1 MQEMRYAYRSCMHE
15 ELLKRDDFLFTT
27 KGLLIMASDNKKKA
41 ASLGGGNVVAQAGIL
56 AAASILSR
64 IIGLL
69 YRAPLTAIIGDEGNG
84 YYGTAI
90 NIYTIV
96 LMVSSFGVPSAIS
109 KQMAQKMAV
118 GDYRNAQKVF
128 HCSMIYA
135 LAVGI
140 AGSLLLYF
148 GAGALVPPNSV
159 PVLQVFAPT
168 VFLFGIL
175 GVLRGYFQA
184 NQSMLQ
190 TSVSQILEQ
199 IANAV
204 VSILAAYLLMQ
215 TVMGQGKTI
224 EAIRGAMGS
233 ALGTGSGVLVALIFM
248 VFVYMRHR
256 GMFMERVN
264 ADAEHEEEPFGP
276 LMKETILVITPFILS
291 SFIMNL
297 TTSLNQTIF
306 IKIMIQYRHWE
317 EALTTTLYGLFSNKA
332 VVITNIPISIA
343 TAVAAAILPNI
354 STSFAQGDLEET
366 RRRSINAIRMT
377 LVIAVPCAVGL
388 LALAKPVTMLLFPQW
403 ETLDTASIL
412 LMELSVTVIF
422 YSVGTIMNA
431 ILQSI
436 GRIHMPLVSAG
447 IALAIQTLVLFALMF
462 LTELGGHSLAICSL
476 LYSALIFAIDSY
488 FICRYLDMKIPFG
501 KVYARPIAAAA
512 VMGIVTRIVYSVI
525 NRFGIAAMDR
535 VYFVNL
541 IATAV
546 SIAVAIIVYFFVLI
560 KTGGLTREDI
570 LQAPKGATIL
580 RVLQKIRWI

>member
-1 MQEMRYAYRSCMHE
+1 MTSE
-15 ELLKRDDFLFTT
+15 
-27 KGLLIMASDNKKKA
+27 KKKNSSA
-41 ASLGGGNVVAQAGIL
+41 GSRTGRASLGGGNVVAQAGIL

-64 IIGLL
+64 VIGLL
-69 YRAPLTAIIGDEGNG
+69 YRSPLTAIIGDEGNG

-109 KQMAQKMAV
+109 NQMAQKMAV

-128 HCSMIYA
+128 HCSMVYA

-148 GAGALVPPNSV
+148 GAGVLVPPNSV

-204 VSILAAYLLMQ
+204 VSIGAAFLLMRSVAGAGA
-215 TVMGQGKTI
+215 TP

-248 VFVYMRHR
+248 TYVYFKHR
-256 GMFMERVN
+256 GMFMERIKG
-264 ADAEHEEEPFGP
+264 DTEHKEAPFGP

-291 SFIMNL
+291 SFILNL
-297 TTSLNQTIF
+297 TTSVNQTIF
-306 IKIMIQYRHWE
+306 MKVMIGRRQWE
-317 EALTTTLYGLFSNKA
+317 EVMTTTLYGLFSNKA

-354 STSFAQGDLEET
+354 STSFARGNIKET
-366 RRRSINAIRMT
+366 RKRSVNAIRMT
-377 LVIAVPCAVGL
+377 LIIAVPCAVGL
-388 LALAKPVTMLLFPQW
+388 MVLAKPVTMLLFPQW
-403 ETLDTASIL
+403 DTLDTASL
-412 LMELSVTVIF
+412 LLAELAVTVIF

-431 ILQSI
+431 VLQSI

-447 IALAIQTLVLFALMF
+447 IALAIQTVVLFVLILATDLCVHALVICSVLYSVLIF
-462 LTELGGHSLAICSL
+462 LIDSRFICKYLRMHLRVFRVYGRPVAAAIVMGAAAKLAYEGIRLGGMMIS
-476 LYSALIFAIDSY
+476 DRTY
-488 FICRYLDMKIPFG
+488 FINLF
-501 KVYARPIAAAA
+501 ATAAA
-512 VMGIVTRIVYSVI
+512 
-525 NRFGIAAMDR
+525 
-535 VYFVNL
+535 
-541 IATAV
+541 
-546 SIAVAIIVYFFVLI
+546 IAVAIPVYFFVLI
-560 KTGGLTREDI
+560 KVGGLKKNDI
-570 LQAPKGATIL
+570 LQAPKGARIL
-580 RVLQKIRWI
+580 GVLQKAGWM

>member
-1 MQEMRYAYRSCMHE
+1 M
-15 ELLKRDDFLFTT
+15 
-27 KGLLIMASDNKKKA
+27 
-41 ASLGGGNVVAQAGIL
+41 AQAGIL

>member
-1 MQEMRYAYRSCMHE
+1 
-15 ELLKRDDFLFTT
+15 
-27 KGLLIMASDNKKKA
+27 MASDNKKKN

-118 GDYRNAQKVF
+118 GDYKNAQKVF

-135 LAVGI
+135 LAVGV
-140 AGSLLLYF
+140 AGSFLLYF

-248 VFVYMRHR
+248 VFVYMKHR
-256 GMFMERVN
+256 GMFMDRVY
-264 ADAEHEEEPFGP
+264 ADGEHEEEPFGP

-354 STSFAQGDLEET
+354 STSFARGDLVET
-366 RRRSINAIRMT
+366 RKRSTNAIRMT

-403 ETLDTASIL
+403 ETLDVAAIL

-447 IALAIQTLVLFALMF
+447 IALVIQTLVLFALMF
-462 LTELGGHSLAICSL
+462 LTDLGGHSLALCSL

-501 KVYARPIAAAA
+501 EVYARPIAAAA
-512 VMGIVTRIVYSVI
+512 VMGIVTRIVYNFI
-525 NRFGIAAMDR
+525 NRFGMAAMDR
-535 VYFVNL
+535 V
-541 IATAV
+541 
-546 SIAVAIIVYFFVLI
+546 
-560 KTGGLTREDI
+560 
-570 LQAPKGATIL
+570 
-580 RVLQKIRWI
+580 

>member
-1 MQEMRYAYRSCMHE
+1 MTSE
-15 ELLKRDDFLFTT
+15 
-27 KGLLIMASDNKKKA
+27 KKKNSSA
-41 ASLGGGNVVAQAGIL
+41 GSRTGRASLGGGNVVAQAGIL

-64 IIGLL
+64 VIGLL
-69 YRAPLTAIIGDEGNG
+69 YRSPLTAIIGDEGNG

-128 HCSMIYA
+128 HCSMVYA

-148 GAGALVPPNSV
+148 GAGVLVPPNSV

-204 VSILAAYLLMQ
+204 VSIGAAFLLMRSVAGAGA
-215 TVMGQGKTI
+215 TP

-248 VFVYMRHR
+248 TYVYFKHR
-256 GMFMERVN
+256 GMFMERIKG
-264 ADAEHEEEPFGP
+264 DTEHKEAPFGP

-291 SFIMNL
+291 SFILNL
-297 TTSLNQTIF
+297 TTSVNQTIF
-306 IKIMIQYRHWE
+306 MKVMIGRRQWE
-317 EALTTTLYGLFSNKA
+317 EVMTTTLYGLFSNKA

-354 STSFAQGDLEET
+354 STSFARGNIKET
-366 RRRSINAIRMT
+366 RKRSVNAIRMT
-377 LVIAVPCAVGL
+377 LIIAVPCAVGL
-388 LALAKPVTMLLFPQW
+388 MVLAKPVTMLLFPQW
-403 ETLDTASIL
+403 DTLDTASL
-412 LMELSVTVIF
+412 LLAELAVTVIF

-431 ILQSI
+431 VLQSI

-447 IALAIQTLVLFALMF
+447 IALAIQTVVLFVLILATDLCVHALVICSVLYSVLIF
-462 LTELGGHSLAICSL
+462 LIDSRFICKYLRMHLRVFRVYGRPVAAAIVMGAAAKLAYEGIRLGGMMIS
-476 LYSALIFAIDSY
+476 DRTY
-488 FICRYLDMKIPFG
+488 FINLF
-501 KVYARPIAAAA
+501 ATAAA
-512 VMGIVTRIVYSVI
+512 
-525 NRFGIAAMDR
+525 
-535 VYFVNL
+535 
-541 IATAV
+541 
-546 SIAVAIIVYFFVLI
+546 IAVAIPVYFFVLI
-560 KTGGLTREDI
+560 KVGGLKKNDI
-570 LQAPKGATIL
+570 LQAPKGARIL
-580 RVLQKIRWI
+580 GVLQKAGWM

>member
-1 MQEMRYAYRSCMHE
+1 MHE
-15 ELLKRDDFLFTT
+15 ELLKRDEFLFTT

>member
-1 MQEMRYAYRSCMHE
+1 
-15 ELLKRDDFLFTT
+15 
-27 KGLLIMASDNKKKA
+27 MASDNKKKT

-118 GDYRNAQKVF
+118 GDYKNAQKVF

-135 LAVGI
+135 LAVGV
-140 AGSLLLYF
+140 AGSFLLYF

-248 VFVYMRHR
+248 VFVYMKHR
-256 GMFMERVN
+256 GMFMDRVY
-264 ADAEHEEEPFGP
+264 ADVEHEEEPFGP
-276 LMKETILVITPFILS
+276 LMKETILVITPFSVS
-291 SFIMNL
+291 SLGRGADYDAVRAFL
-297 TTSLNQTIF
+297 QQGGRDHKYSDLN
-306 IKIMIQYRHWE
+306 RD
-317 EALTTTLYGLFSNKA
+317 GSGR
-332 VVITNIPISIA
+332 
-343 TAVAAAILPNI
+343 
-354 STSFAQGDLEET
+354 GDLAQYLHVLCEG
-366 RRRSINAIRMT
+366 RSR
-377 LVIAVPCAVGL
+377 
-388 LALAKPVTMLLFPQW
+388 
-403 ETLDTASIL
+403 
-412 LMELSVTVIF
+412 
-422 YSVGTIMNA
+422 
-431 ILQSI
+431 
-436 GRIHMPLVSAG
+436 
-447 IALAIQTLVLFALMF
+447 
-462 LTELGGHSLAICSL
+462 
-476 LYSALIFAIDSY
+476 
-488 FICRYLDMKIPFG
+488 
-501 KVYARPIAAAA
+501 
-512 VMGIVTRIVYSVI
+512 
-525 NRFGIAAMDR
+525 
-535 VYFVNL
+535 
-541 IATAV
+541 
-546 SIAVAIIVYFFVLI
+546 
-560 KTGGLTREDI
+560 
-570 LQAPKGATIL
+570 
-580 RVLQKIRWI
+580 

>member
-1 MQEMRYAYRSCMHE
+1 
-15 ELLKRDDFLFTT
+15 
-27 KGLLIMASDNKKKA
+27 MASNNRDQKTGSRSR
-41 ASLGGGNVVAQAGIL
+41 SLGGGNVVAQAGIL

-69 YRAPLTAIIGDEGNG
+69 YRSPLTAIIGDEGNG

-128 HCSMIYA
+128 HCSMVYA

-140 AGSLLLYF
+140 AGSLLLFF
-148 GAGALVPPNSV
+148 GAGVLVPPNSV

-204 VSILAAYLLMQ
+204 VSIGAAFILMRS
-215 TVMGQGKTI
+215 VAGQGATP

-248 VFVYMRHR
+248 TFVYFRHR
-256 GMFMERVN
+256 GMFMARVN
-264 ADAEHEEEPFGP
+264 GDTEHAEEPFGP

-291 SFIMNL
+291 SFILNL
-297 TTSLNQTIF
+297 TTSVNQTIF
-306 IKIMIQYRHWE
+306 MKIMIGIRGWE
-317 EALTTTLYGLFSNKA
+317 EVMTTTLYGLFSNKA

-354 STSFAQGDLEET
+354 STAFAQGNIRET
-366 RRRSINAIRMT
+366 RRRSVNAVRMT
-377 LVIAVPCAVGL
+377 LIIAVPCAVGL
-388 LALAKPVTMLLFPQW
+388 MALAKPVTMLLFPQW
-403 ETLDTASIL
+403 NTLDTASL
-412 LMELSVTVIF
+412 LLAELAVTVVF

-431 ILQSI
+431 VLQSI

-447 IALAIQTLVLFALMF
+447 IALVIQTVVLLVLILFTDLGVHALV
-462 LTELGGHSLAICSL
+462 LCSV
-476 LYSALIFAIDSY
+476 LYSVLIFIIDSRFINKYLKMRLKIYPVYGRPVAAALI
-488 FICRYLDMKIPFG
+488 MG
-501 KVYARPIAAAA
+501 A
-512 VMGIVTRIVYSVI
+512 VTKIVYELLFRAGTMV
-525 NRFGIAAMDR
+525 ADR
-535 VYFVNL
+535 PYFVNL
-541 IATAV
+541 IAAAV
-546 SIAVAIIVYFFVLI
+546 SIAVAVVVYFFVLI
-560 KTGGLTREDI
+560 RIGGLKKNDI
-570 LQAPKGATIL
+570 LQAPKGTRIL
-580 RVLQKIRWI
+580 AILQKIGWM

>member
-1 MQEMRYAYRSCMHE
+1 
-15 ELLKRDDFLFTT
+15 
-27 KGLLIMASDNKKKA
+27 MASEKNRKGPARAGKTAPAGRTAPAGNSA
-41 ASLGGGNVVAQAGIL
+41 ALGGGSNVVAQAGIL

-69 YRAPLTAIIGDEGNG
+69 YRSPLTAIIGDEGNG

-118 GDYRNAQKVF
+118 GDYKNAQKVF
-128 HCSMIYA
+128 HCSMVYA

-204 VSILAAYLLMQ
+204 VSIGAAVLLMR
-215 TVMGQGKTI
+215 TAAGMGATPQ
-224 EAIRGAMGS
+224 AIRGAMGS
-233 ALGTGSGVLVALIFM
+233 ALGTGSGVLVALLFM
-248 VFVYMRHR
+248 VFVYLKHR
-256 GMFMERVN
+256 GFFMKRVR
-264 ADAEHEEEPFGP
+264 ADKAHREEAFGP
-276 LMKETILVITPFILS
+276 LMKETIFVITPFILS
-291 SFIMNL
+291 SFILNL
-297 TTSLNQTIF
+297 TTSVNQTIF
-306 IKIMIQYRHWE
+306 MKIMIGTRHWE
-317 EALTTTLYGLFSNKA
+317 EVMTTTLYGLFSNKA

-354 STSFAQGDLEET
+354 STSFAQGNLKET
-366 RRRSINAIRMT
+366 RKRSVNAIRMT
-377 LVIAVPCAVGL
+377 LIIAVPSAVGL
-388 LALAKPVTMLLFPQW
+388 MVLAKPVTMLLFPQW
-403 ETLDTASIL
+403 ATLDTASIL
-412 LMELSVTVIF
+412 LAELAVTVVF

-431 ILQSI
+431 VLQSI
-436 GRIHMPLVSAG
+436 GRINMPLVSAG
-447 IALAIQTLVLFALMF
+447 IALAIQTVVLFVLIMTTDLGVHALV
-462 LTELGGHSLAICSL
+462 ICSV
-476 LYSALIFAIDSY
+476 LYSVLIFFIDSR
-488 FICRYLDMKIPFG
+488 FICKYLKIRLRVFR
-501 KVYARPIAAAA
+501 VYGRPVIAAAA
-512 VMGIVTRIVYSVI
+512 MGVVTRLVYELVFRI
-525 NRFGIAAMDR
+525 GMMVAERT
-535 VYFVNL
+535 YFMNL
-541 IATAV
+541 IASVV
-546 SIAVAIIVYFFVLI
+546 SIVAAVIVYFFVLI
-560 KTGGLTREDI
+560 RIGGLKKNDI
-570 LQAPKGATIL
+570 LQAPKGTKIL
-580 RVLQKIRWI
+580 GILQRIGWM

>member
-1 MQEMRYAYRSCMHE
+1 
-15 ELLKRDDFLFTT
+15 
-27 KGLLIMASDNKKKA
+27 MASDSKKNKNA
-41 ASLGGGNVVAQAGIL
+41 LGGGNVVAQAGIL

-69 YRAPLTAIIGDEGNG
+69 YRSPLTAIIGDEGNG

-118 GDYRNAQKVF
+118 GDYKNAQKVF

-135 LAVGI
+135 LAVGV

-204 VSILAAYLLMQ
+204 VSIGAAILLMR
-215 TVMGQGKTI
+215 TAAGMGATPQ
-224 EAIRGAMGS
+224 AIRGAMGS
-233 ALGTGSGVLVALIFM
+233 ALGTGSGVLVALLFM
-248 VFVYMRHR
+248 IFVYMRHR
-256 GMFMERVN
+256 GMFMERVH
-264 ADAEHEEEPFGP
+264 ADTAHREEPFGP

-291 SFIMNL
+291 SFILNL
-297 TTSLNQTIF
+297 TTSVNQTIF
-306 IKIMIQYRHWE
+306 MKVMIGVRQWE
-317 EALTTTLYGLFSNKA
+317 EVSTTTLYGLFSNKA

-354 STSFAQGDLEET
+354 STSFARGNLKET
-366 RRRSINAIRMT
+366 RKRSVNAIRMT
-377 LVIAVPCAVGL
+377 LIIAVPCAVGL
-388 LALAKPVTMLLFPQW
+388 MALAKPVTMLLFPQW
-403 ETLDTASIL
+403 DTLDTASL
-412 LMELSVTVIF
+412 LLAELAVTVIF

-431 ILQSI
+431 VLQSI

-447 IALAIQTLVLFALMF
+447 IALAIQTVVLVIMITTTDLGVHALVL
-462 LTELGGHSLAICSL
+462 CSV
-476 LYSALIFAIDSY
+476 LYSVLIFLIDSR
-488 FICRYLDMKIPFG
+488 FISKYLRMHLRIYR
-501 KVYARPIAAAA
+501 VYGRPVIAAA
-512 VMGIVTRIVYSVI
+512 VMGVVTKLVYELIFRAGMMAFEST
-525 NRFGIAAMDR
+525 
-535 VYFVNL
+535 YLVNL
-541 IATAV
+541 IASVIAIAAAV
-546 SIAVAIIVYFFVLI
+546 LVYFFVLI
-560 KTGGLTREDI
+560 RIGGLTREDV
-570 LQAPKGATIL
+570 LQAPKGTKLLRIL
-580 RVLQKIRWI
+580 EKIRWM

>member
-1 MQEMRYAYRSCMHE
+1 
-15 ELLKRDDFLFTT
+15 
-27 KGLLIMASDNKKKA
+27 MASDNKKKT
-41 ASLGGGNVVAQAGIL
+41 ASLSGGNVVAQAGIL

-118 GDYRNAQKVF
+118 GDYKNAQKVF

-135 LAVGI
+135 LAVGV
-140 AGSLLLYF
+140 AGSFLLYF

-215 TVMGQGKTI
+215 TVMGQGQTI

-248 VFVYMRHR
+248 VFVYMKHR
-256 GMFMERVN
+256 GMFMDRVY
-264 ADAEHEEEPFGP
+264 ADVEHEEEPFGP

-354 STSFAQGDLEET
+354 STSFARGDFVET
-366 RRRSINAIRMT
+366 RKRSTNAIRMT

-403 ETLDTASIL
+403 ETLDVAAIL

-447 IALAIQTLVLFALMF
+447 IALVIQTLVLFALMF
-462 LTELGGHSLAICSL
+462 LTDLGGHSLALCSL

-501 KVYARPIAAAA
+501 EVYARPIAAAA
-512 VMGIVTRIVYSVI
+512 VMGIVTRIVHNFI
-525 NRFGIAAMDR
+525 NRFGMAAMDR

-546 SIAVAIIVYFFVLI
+546 SIAVAVIVYFFVLI
-560 KTGGLTREDI
+560 KIGGLTKEDI
-570 LQAPKGATIL
+570 LQAPKGTAIL

>member
-1 MQEMRYAYRSCMHE
+1 MIDMTSE
-15 ELLKRDDFLFTT
+15 
-27 KGLLIMASDNKKKA
+27 KKKNSSA
-41 ASLGGGNVVAQAGIL
+41 GSRTGRASLGGGNVVAQAGIL

-64 IIGLL
+64 VIGLL
-69 YRAPLTAIIGDEGNG
+69 YRSPLTAIIGDEGNG

-128 HCSMIYA
+128 HCSMVYA

-148 GAGALVPPNSV
+148 GAGVLVPPNSV

-204 VSILAAYLLMQ
+204 VSIGAAFLLMRSVAGAGA
-215 TVMGQGKTI
+215 TP

-248 VFVYMRHR
+248 TYVYFKHR
-256 GMFMERVN
+256 GMFM
-264 ADAEHEEEPFGP
+264 
-276 LMKETILVITPFILS
+276 
-291 SFIMNL
+291 
-297 TTSLNQTIF
+297 QTIF
-306 IKIMIQYRHWE
+306 MKVMIGRRQWE
-317 EALTTTLYGLFSNKA
+317 EVMTTTLYGLFSNKA

-354 STSFAQGDLEET
+354 STSFARGNIKET
-366 RRRSINAIRMT
+366 RKRSVNAIRMT
-377 LVIAVPCAVGL
+377 LIIAVPCAVGL
-388 LALAKPVTMLLFPQW
+388 MVLAKPVTMLLFPQW
-403 ETLDTASIL
+403 DTLDTASL
-412 LMELSVTVIF
+412 LLAELAVTVIF

-431 ILQSI
+431 VLQSI

-447 IALAIQTLVLFALMF
+447 IALAIQTVVLFVLILATDLGVHALVICSVLYSVLIF
-462 LTELGGHSLAICSL
+462 LIDSRFICQYLRMHLRVFRVYGRPVAAAIVMGAAAKLAYEGIRLGGMMIS
-476 LYSALIFAIDSY
+476 DRTY
-488 FICRYLDMKIPFG
+488 FINLF
-501 KVYARPIAAAA
+501 ATAAA
-512 VMGIVTRIVYSVI
+512 
-525 NRFGIAAMDR
+525 
-535 VYFVNL
+535 
-541 IATAV
+541 
-546 SIAVAIIVYFFVLI
+546 IAVAIPVYFFVLI
-560 KTGGLTREDI
+560 KVGGLKKNDI
-570 LQAPKGATIL
+570 LQAPKGARIL
-580 RVLQKIRWI
+580 GVLQKAGWM

>member
-1 MQEMRYAYRSCMHE
+1 
-15 ELLKRDDFLFTT
+15 
-27 KGLLIMASDNKKKA
+27 MASEKKNQNG
-41 ASLGGGNVVAQAGIL
+41 SLGGGNVVAQAGIL

-69 YRAPLTAIIGDEGNG
+69 YRSPLTAIIGDEGNG

-128 HCSMIYA
+128 HCSMVYA
-135 LAVGI
+135 LAVGV
-140 AGSLLLYF
+140 AGSLLLFF

-204 VSILAAYLLMQ
+204 VSIGAAFLLMRS
-215 TVMGQGKTI
+215 VAGQGATP

-248 VFVYMRHR
+248 TYVYFRHR
-256 GMFMERVN
+256 SMFLARVN
-264 ADAEHEEEPFGP
+264 GDTEHEEEAFGP

-291 SFIMNL
+291 SFILNL
-297 TTSLNQTIF
+297 TTSVNQTIF
-306 IKIMIQYRHWE
+306 MKVMIGMRGWE
-317 EALTTTLYGLFSNKA
+317 EVMTTTLYGLFSNKA
-332 VVITNIPISIA
+332 VVISNIPISIA

-354 STSFAQGDLEET
+354 STAFARGDLKET
-366 RRRSINAIRMT
+366 RKRSVNAIRMT
-377 LVIAVPCAVGL
+377 LIIAVPCAVGL
-388 LALAKPVTMLLFPQW
+388 MALAKPVTMLLFPQW
-403 ETLDTASIL
+403 DTLDTASL
-412 LMELSVTVIF
+412 LLAELAVTVIF

-431 ILQSI
+431 VLQSI

-447 IALAIQTLVLFALMF
+447 IALGIQTAVLVVLILFTDLGVHALVL
-462 LTELGGHSLAICSL
+462 CSV
-476 LYSALIFAIDSY
+476 LYSVLIFLIDSR
-488 FICRYLDMKIPFG
+488 FIGRYLKMHV
-501 KVYARPIAAAA
+501 KVWPVYGRPVVAAV
-512 VMGIVTRIVYSVI
+512 VMGIVTKIVYELICRGGLLLVERPYLI
-525 NRFGIAAMDR
+525 
-535 VYFVNL
+535 NL
-541 IATAV
+541 IATMV
-546 SIAVAIIVYFFVLI
+546 SIACAVVVYFYVLI
-560 KTGGLTREDI
+560 KIGGLKKNDI
-570 LQAPKGATIL
+570 LQAPKGAKIL
-580 RVLQKIRWI
+580 GALQRIGWIR

>member
-1 MQEMRYAYRSCMHE
+1 MIDMTSE
-15 ELLKRDDFLFTT
+15 
-27 KGLLIMASDNKKKA
+27 KKKNSSA
-41 ASLGGGNVVAQAGIL
+41 GSRTGRASLGGGNVVAQAGIL

-64 IIGLL
+64 VIGLL
-69 YRAPLTAIIGDEGNG
+69 YRSPLTAIIGDEGNG

-128 HCSMIYA
+128 HCSMVYA

-148 GAGALVPPNSV
+148 GAGVLVPPNSV

-204 VSILAAYLLMQ
+204 VSIGAAFLLMRSVAGAGA
-215 TVMGQGKTI
+215 TP

-248 VFVYMRHR
+248 TYVYFKHR
-256 GMFMERVN
+256 GMFMERVKG
-264 ADAEHEEEPFGP
+264 DTEHKEAPFGP

-291 SFIMNL
+291 SFILNL
-297 TTSLNQTIF
+297 TTSVNQTIF
-306 IKIMIQYRHWE
+306 MKVMIGRRQWE
-317 EALTTTLYGLFSNKA
+317 EVMTTTLYGLFSNKA

-354 STSFAQGDLEET
+354 STSFARGNIKET
-366 RRRSINAIRMT
+366 RKRSVNAIRMT
-377 LVIAVPCAVGL
+377 LIIAVPCAVGL
-388 LALAKPVTMLLFPQW
+388 MVLAKPVTMLLFPQW
-403 ETLDTASIL
+403 DTLDTASL
-412 LMELSVTVIF
+412 LLAELAVTVIF

-431 ILQSI
+431 VLQSI

-447 IALAIQTLVLFALMF
+447 IALAIQTVVLFVLILATDLCVHALVICSVLYSVLIF
-462 LTELGGHSLAICSL
+462 LIDSRFICQYLRMHLRVFRVYGRPVAAAIVMGAAAKLAYEGIRLGGMMIS
-476 LYSALIFAIDSY
+476 DRTY
-488 FICRYLDMKIPFG
+488 FINLF
-501 KVYARPIAAAA
+501 ATAAA
-512 VMGIVTRIVYSVI
+512 
-525 NRFGIAAMDR
+525 
-535 VYFVNL
+535 
-541 IATAV
+541 
-546 SIAVAIIVYFFVLI
+546 IAVAIPVYFFVLI
-560 KTGGLTREDI
+560 KVGGLKKNDI
-570 LQAPKGATIL
+570 LQAPKGARIL
-580 RVLQKIRWI
+580 GVLQKAGWM

>member
-1 MQEMRYAYRSCMHE
+1 MIDMTSE
-15 ELLKRDDFLFTT
+15 
-27 KGLLIMASDNKKKA
+27 KKKNSSA
-41 ASLGGGNVVAQAGIL
+41 GSRTGRASLGGGNVVAQAGIL

-64 IIGLL
+64 VIGLL
-69 YRAPLTAIIGDEGNG
+69 YRSPLTAIIGDEGNG

-128 HCSMIYA
+128 HCSMVYA

-148 GAGALVPPNSV
+148 GAGVLVPPNSV

-204 VSILAAYLLMQ
+204 VSIGAAFLLMRSVAGAGA
-215 TVMGQGKTI
+215 TP

-248 VFVYMRHR
+248 TYVYFKHR
-256 GMFMERVN
+256 GMFMERIKG
-264 ADAEHEEEPFGP
+264 DTEHKEAPFGP

-291 SFIMNL
+291 SFILNL
-297 TTSLNQTIF
+297 TTSVNQTIF
-306 IKIMIQYRHWE
+306 MKVMIGRRQWE
-317 EALTTTLYGLFSNKA
+317 EVMTTTLYGLFSNKA

-354 STSFAQGDLEET
+354 STSFARGNIKET
-366 RRRSINAIRMT
+366 RKRSVNAIRMT
-377 LVIAVPCAVGL
+377 LIIAVPCAVGL
-388 LALAKPVTMLLFPQW
+388 MVLAKPVTMLLFPQW
-403 ETLDTASIL
+403 DTLDTASL
-412 LMELSVTVIF
+412 LLAELAVTVIF

-431 ILQSI
+431 VLQSI

-447 IALAIQTLVLFALMF
+447 IALAIQTVVLFVLILATDLCVHALVICSVLYSVLIF
-462 LTELGGHSLAICSL
+462 LIDSRFICKYLRMHLRVFRVYGRPVAAAIVMGAAAKLAYEGIRLGGMMIS
-476 LYSALIFAIDSY
+476 DMTY
-488 FICRYLDMKIPFG
+488 FINLF
-501 KVYARPIAAAA
+501 ATAAA
-512 VMGIVTRIVYSVI
+512 
-525 NRFGIAAMDR
+525 
-535 VYFVNL
+535 
-541 IATAV
+541 
-546 SIAVAIIVYFFVLI
+546 IAVAIPVYFFVLI
-560 KTGGLTREDI
+560 KVGGLKKNDI
-570 LQAPKGATIL
+570 LQAPKGARIL
-580 RVLQKIRWI
+580 GVLQKAGWM

>member
-1 MQEMRYAYRSCMHE
+1 
-15 ELLKRDDFLFTT
+15 
-27 KGLLIMASDNKKKA
+27 MASDNKKKT
-41 ASLGGGNVVAQAGIL
+41 ASLGGGHVVAQAGIL

-118 GDYRNAQKVF
+118 GDYKNAQKVF

-135 LAVGI
+135 LAVGV
-140 AGSLLLYF
+140 AGSFLLYF

-248 VFVYMRHR
+248 VFVYMKHR
-256 GMFMERVN
+256 GMFMDRVY
-264 ADAEHEEEPFGP
+264 ADVEHEEEPFGP

>member
-1 MQEMRYAYRSCMHE
+1 
-15 ELLKRDDFLFTT
+15 
-27 KGLLIMASDNKKKA
+27 MASDHKKKSP
-41 ASLGGGNVVAQAGIL
+41 SLGGGNVAAQAGIL

-69 YRAPLTAIIGDEGNG
+69 YRSPLTAIIGDEGNG

-96 LMVSSFGVPSAIS
+96 LMVSSFGVPAAIS

-118 GDYRNAQKVF
+118 GDYKNAQRVF
-128 HCSMIYA
+128 HCSMVYA
-135 LAVGI
+135 LAVGV
-140 AGSLLLYF
+140 AGSMLLYF
-148 GAGALVPPNSV
+148 GAGVLVPPNSV

-184 NQSMLQ
+184 NQSMVQ

-204 VSILAAYLLMQ
+204 VSILAAYLLMR
-215 TVMGQGKTI
+215 TVMNADPTHK
-224 EAIRGAMGS
+224 AIRGAMGS

-248 VFVYMRHR
+248 TLVYFRYR
-256 GMFMERVN
+256 GMFMERVRG
-264 ADAEHEEEPFGP
+264 DREHEEEPFGP
-276 LMKETILVITPFILS
+276 LMMETILVITPFILS

-354 STSFAQGDLEET
+354 STSFARGDLEET
-366 RRRSINAIRMT
+366 KKRSINAIRMT
-377 LVIAVPCAVGL
+377 LVIAVPCAIGL
-388 LALAKPVTMLLFPQW
+388 LTLQW
-403 ETLDTASIL
+403 DTLDVAAIL
-412 LMELSVTVIF
+412 LAELSITVIF

-447 IALAIQTLVLFALMF
+447 IALLVQTLLLFVLMLYTDMA
-462 LTELGGHSLAICSL
+462 GHALAICSL
-476 LYSALIFAIDSY
+476 LYSFMIFMIDSH
-488 FICRYLDMKIPFG
+488 FICKYLDMKIPFG
-501 KVYARPIAAAA
+501 KVYGRPIAAAV
-512 VMGIVTRIVYSVI
+512 VMGIATAHVYSLV
-525 NRFGIAAMDR
+525 NRLLMAAADR
-535 VYFVNL
+535 VYFNNL
-541 IATAV
+541 IAAALA
-546 SIAVAIIVYFFVLI
+546 IAVAIVVYFAVLI
-560 KTGGLTREDI
+560 KIGGLTREDL
-570 LQAPKGATIL
+570 LQVPKGAKVVGI
-580 RVLQKIRWI
+580 LQKARLM

>member
-1 MQEMRYAYRSCMHE
+1 
-15 ELLKRDDFLFTT
+15 
-27 KGLLIMASDNKKKA
+27 MASEHKKKTV
-41 ASLGGGNVVAQAGIL
+41 SLGGGNVAAQAGIL

-69 YRAPLTAIIGDEGNG
+69 YRSPLTAIIGDEGNG

-96 LMVSSFGVPSAIS
+96 LMVSSFGVPAAIS

-118 GDYRNAQKVF
+118 GDYKNAQRVF
-128 HCSMIYA
+128 HCSMVYA
-135 LAVGI
+135 LAVGA
-140 AGSLLLYF
+140 AGSMLLYF
-148 GAGALVPPNSV
+148 GAGVLVPPNSV

-184 NQSMLQ
+184 NQSMVQ

-204 VSILAAYLLMQ
+204 VSILAAYLLMR
-215 TVMGQGKTI
+215 TVMNADPTHK
-224 EAIRGAMGS
+224 AIRGAMGS

-248 VFVYMRHR
+248 TLVYFRYR
-256 GMFMERVN
+256 GMFMERVRG
-264 ADAEHEEEPFGP
+264 DREHEEEPFGP
-276 LMKETILVITPFILS
+276 LMMETILVITPFILS

-354 STSFAQGDLEET
+354 STSFARGDLEET
-366 RRRSINAIRMT
+366 KKRSINAIRMT
-377 LVIAVPCAVGL
+377 LVIAVPCAIGL
-388 LALAKPVTMLLFPQW
+388 LTLARP
-403 ETLDTASIL
+403 
-412 LMELSVTVIF
+412 
-422 YSVGTIMNA
+422 VGTIMNA

-447 IALAIQTLVLFALMF
+447 IALLVQTLLLFVLMLYTDM
-462 LTELGGHSLAICSL
+462 GGHALAICSL
-476 LYSALIFAIDSY
+476 LYSFMIFMIDSH
-488 FICRYLDMKIPFG
+488 FICKYLDMKIPFG
-501 KVYARPIAAAA
+501 KVYGRPIAAAV
-512 VMGIVTRIVYSVI
+512 VMGIATAHVYSLV
-525 NRFGIAAMDR
+525 NRLLMAAADR
-535 VYFVNL
+535 VYFNNL
-541 IATAV
+541 IAAALA
-546 SIAVAIIVYFFVLI
+546 IAVAIVVYFAVLI
-560 KTGGLTREDI
+560 KIGGLTREDL
-570 LQAPKGATIL
+570 LQVPKGAKVVGI
-580 RVLQKIRWI
+580 LQKARLM

>member
-1 MQEMRYAYRSCMHE
+1 MIDMTSE
-15 ELLKRDDFLFTT
+15 
-27 KGLLIMASDNKKKA
+27 KKKNSSA
-41 ASLGGGNVVAQAGIL
+41 GSRTGRASLGGGNVVAQAGIL

-64 IIGLL
+64 VIGLL
-69 YRAPLTAIIGDEGNG
+69 YRSPLTAIIGDEGNG

-128 HCSMIYA
+128 HCSMVYA

-148 GAGALVPPNSV
+148 GAGVLVPPNSV

-204 VSILAAYLLMQ
+204 VSIGAAFLLMRSVAGAGA
-215 TVMGQGKTI
+215 TP

-248 VFVYMRHR
+248 TYVYFKHR
-256 GMFMERVN
+256 GMFMERIKG
-264 ADAEHEEEPFGP
+264 DTEHKEAPFGP

-291 SFIMNL
+291 SFILNL
-297 TTSLNQTIF
+297 TTSVNQTIF
-306 IKIMIQYRHWE
+306 MKVMIGRRQWE
-317 EALTTTLYGLFSNKA
+317 EVMTTTLYGLFSNKA

-354 STSFAQGDLEET
+354 STSFARGNIKET
-366 RRRSINAIRMT
+366 RKRSVNAIRMT
-377 LVIAVPCAVGL
+377 LIIAVPCAVGL
-388 LALAKPVTMLLFPQW
+388 MVLAKPVTMLLFPQW
-403 ETLDTASIL
+403 DTLDTASL
-412 LMELSVTVIF
+412 LLAELAVTVIF

-431 ILQSI
+431 VLQSI

-447 IALAIQTLVLFALMF
+447 IALAIQTVVLFVLILATDLCVHALVICSVLYSVLIF
-462 LTELGGHSLAICSL
+462 LIDSRFICQYLRMHLRVFRVYGRPVAAAIVMGAAAKLAYEGIRLGGMMIS
-476 LYSALIFAIDSY
+476 DRTY
-488 FICRYLDMKIPFG
+488 FINLF
-501 KVYARPIAAAA
+501 ATAAA
-512 VMGIVTRIVYSVI
+512 
-525 NRFGIAAMDR
+525 
-535 VYFVNL
+535 
-541 IATAV
+541 
-546 SIAVAIIVYFFVLI
+546 IAVAIPVYFFVLI
-560 KTGGLTREDI
+560 KVGGLKKNDI
-570 LQAPKGATIL
+570 LQAPKGARIL
-580 RVLQKIRWI
+580 GVLQKAGWM

>member
-1 MQEMRYAYRSCMHE
+1 
-15 ELLKRDDFLFTT
+15 
-27 KGLLIMASDNKKKA
+27 MASDNKKKT

-118 GDYRNAQKVF
+118 GDYKNAQKVF

-135 LAVGI
+135 LFVGI
-140 AGSLLLYF
+140 VGSMLLYF

-215 TVMGQGKTI
+215 TVMGQGKTV
-224 EAIRGAMGS
+224 EAIHGAMGS

-248 VFVYMRHR
+248 VIVYMRHR

-264 ADAEHEEEPFGP
+264 GDVEHKEEPFGP

-354 STSFAQGDLEET
+354 STSFAQGDNKKKKK
-366 RRRSINAIRMT
+366 RSINAIRMT

-388 LALAKPVTMLLFPQW
+388 LVLAKPVTMLLFPQW
-403 ETLDTASIL
+403 ETLDMASIL
-412 LMELSVTVIF
+412 LMELSITVVF

-447 IALAIQTLVLFALMF
+447 IALVIQTLLLFVLMF
-462 LTELGGHSLAICSL
+462 TTNLGGHSLAICSL
-476 LYSALIFAIDSY
+476 LYSFLIFMIDSH
-488 FICRYLDMKIPFG
+488 FICKYLDMKIPFG
-501 KVYARPIAAAA
+501 TVYAKPIIAAA
-512 VMGIVTRIVYSVI
+512 VMGVATRLVYGIVGQLLFKIADRLYFNNLVSSV
-525 NRFGIAAMDR
+525 
-535 VYFVNL
+535 
-541 IATAV
+541 V
-546 SIAVAIIVYFFVLI
+546 SIAVAVVVYFFVLI
-560 KTGGLTREDI
+560 KTGGLTKEDI
-570 LQAPKGATIL
+570 VQAPKGTTVL
-580 RVLQKIRWI
+580 RMLQKIHWM

>member
-1 MQEMRYAYRSCMHE
+1 
-15 ELLKRDDFLFTT
+15 
-27 KGLLIMASDNKKKA
+27 MASDANVTSENMASENMSSENTTSDKKKKT

-56 AAASILSR
+56 AVASILSR

-69 YRAPLTAIIGDEGNG
+69 YRSPLTAIIGDEGNG

-118 GDYRNAQKVF
+118 GDYKNAQKVF

-135 LAVGI
+135 LVVGI

-204 VSILAAYLLMQ
+204 VSILAAYLLMR
-215 TVMGQGKTI
+215 TVVGQGQTA

-233 ALGTGSGVLVALIFM
+233 ALGTGSGVLVALLFM
-248 VFVYMRHR
+248 IAVYMRHR
-256 GMFMERVN
+256 GMFMARVR
-264 ADAEHEEEPFGP
+264 ADSEHEEEPFGP

-291 SFIMNL
+291 SFILNL
-297 TTSLNQTIF
+297 TTSVNQTIF
-306 IKIMIQYRHWE
+306 MKIMIGVRGWE
-317 EALTTTLYGLFSNKA
+317 EVMTTTLYGLFSNKA

-354 STSFAQGDLEET
+354 STSFAQGNIKET
-366 RRRSINAIRMT
+366 RKRSVNAIRMT

-388 LALAKPVTMLLFPQW
+388 IALAKPVTMLLFPQW
-403 ETLDTASIL
+403 DTLDTASL
-412 LMELSVTVIF
+412 LLAELAVTVIF

-431 ILQSI
+431 VLQSI

-447 IALAIQTLVLFALMF
+447 IALAIQTVVLCVLILFTDLGIHSLVL
-462 LTELGGHSLAICSL
+462 CSV
-476 LYSALIFAIDSY
+476 LYSVLIFLIDSR
-488 FICRYLDMKIPFG
+488 FICKYLKMRLRVY
-501 KVYARPIAAAA
+501 KVYGPPVIAAV
-512 VMGIVTRIVYSVI
+512 VMGVVTKIVYELIFRGGMIVLE
-525 NRFGIAAMDR
+525 RT
-535 VYFVNL
+535 YFVNL
-541 IATAV
+541 IATVV
-546 SIAVAIIVYFFVLI
+546 SIVAAVVVYFFVLI
-560 KTGGLTREDI
+560 RMGGLKRQDI
-570 LQAPKGATIL
+570 VQVPKGTAIL
-580 RVLQKIRWI
+580 RLLERIHWM

>member
-1 MQEMRYAYRSCMHE
+1 
-15 ELLKRDDFLFTT
+15 
-27 KGLLIMASDNKKKA
+27 MASEHKKKSP
-41 ASLGGGNVVAQAGIL
+41 SLGGGNVAAQAGIL

-69 YRAPLTAIIGDEGNG
+69 YRSPLTAIIGDEGNG

-96 LMVSSFGVPSAIS
+96 LMVSSFGVPAAIS

-118 GDYRNAQKVF
+118 GDYKNAQRVF
-128 HCSMIYA
+128 HCSMVYA
-135 LAVGI
+135 LAVGV
-140 AGSLLLYF
+140 AGSMLLYF
-148 GAGALVPPNSV
+148 GAGVLVPPNSV

-184 NQSMLQ
+184 NQSMVQ

-204 VSILAAYLLMQ
+204 VSILAAYLLMR
-215 TVMGQGKTI
+215 TVMNADPTHR
-224 EAIRGAMGS
+224 AIRGAMGS

-248 VFVYMRHR
+248 TLVYFRYR
-256 GMFMERVN
+256 GMFMERVHG
-264 ADAEHEEEPFGP
+264 DTEHAEEPFGP
-276 LMKETILVITPFILS
+276 LMIETILVITPFILS

-306 IKIMIQYRHWE
+306 IKIMIQYKHWE

-366 RRRSINAIRMT
+366 KKRSINAIRMT

-388 LALAKPVTMLLFPQW
+388 LALARPVTMLLFPQW
-403 ETLDTASIL
+403 DTLDIASIL
-412 LMELSVTVIF
+412 LAELSITVIF

-447 IALAIQTLVLFALMF
+447 IALLVQTLLLFALM
-462 LTELGGHSLAICSL
+462 LYTDMGGHALAICSL
-476 LYSALIFAIDSY
+476 LYSFLIFMVDSH
-488 FICRYLDMKIPFG
+488 FICKYLDIHG
-501 KVYARPIAAAA
+501 DRNGACVY
-512 VMGIVTRIVYSVI
+512 YC
-525 NRFGIAAMDR
+525 
-535 VYFVNL
+535 
-541 IATAV
+541 
-546 SIAVAIIVYFFVLI
+546 
-560 KTGGLTREDI
+560 
-570 LQAPKGATIL
+570 
-580 RVLQKIRWI
+580 

>member
-1 MQEMRYAYRSCMHE
+1 
-15 ELLKRDDFLFTT
+15 
-27 KGLLIMASDNKKKA
+27 MASDNKKKT

-118 GDYRNAQKVF
+118 GDYKNAQKVF

-135 LAVGI
+135 LFVGI
-140 AGSLLLYF
+140 VGSMLLYF

-215 TVMGQGKTI
+215 TVMGQGKTV

-248 VFVYMRHR
+248 VIVYMRHR
-256 GMFMERVN
+256 GMFMERVK
-264 ADAEHEEEPFGP
+264 DDVEHKEEPFGP

-306 IKIMIQYRHWE
+306 IKVMIGYRHWE

-354 STSFAQGDLEET
+354 STSFAQGNMKET
-366 RRRSINAIRMT
+366 RKRSVNAIRMT
-377 LVIAVPCAVGL
+377 LIIAVPCAVGL
-388 LALAKPVTMLLFPQW
+388 MVLAKPVTMLLFPQW
-403 ETLDTASIL
+403 DTLDTASL
-412 LMELSVTVIF
+412 LLAELAVTVIF

-436 GRIHMPLVSAG
+436 GRINMPLVSAG
-447 IALAIQTLVLFALMF
+447 IALVIQTALLFVLMFFTDMAEHSLVL
-462 LTELGGHSLAICSL
+462 CSV
-476 LYSALIFAIDSY
+476 LYSVLIFLIDNY
-488 FICRYLDMKIPFG
+488 FICRYLKMRIRIG
-501 KVYARPIAAAA
+501 SVYGRPVLAAA
-512 VMGIVTRIVYSVI
+512 VMGVVTRVVYELV
-525 NRFGIAAMDR
+525 NRLGLAVVDST
-535 VYFVNL
+535 YFVNL
-541 IATAV
+541 IAAAV
-546 SIAVAIIVYFFVLI
+546 SIFVAVIVYFFVLI
-560 KTGGLTREDI
+560 RIGGLKEKDI
-570 LQAPKGATIL
+570 LQAPKGATLL
-580 RVLQKIRWI
+580 RVLKKIKWM

>member
-1 MQEMRYAYRSCMHE
+1 MTSE
-15 ELLKRDDFLFTT
+15 
-27 KGLLIMASDNKKKA
+27 KKKNSSA
-41 ASLGGGNVVAQAGIL
+41 GSRTGRASLGGGNVVAQAGIL

-64 IIGLL
+64 VIGLL
-69 YRAPLTAIIGDEGNG
+69 YRSPLTAIIGDEGNG

-128 HCSMIYA
+128 HCSMVYA

-148 GAGALVPPNSV
+148 GAGVLVPPNSV

-204 VSILAAYLLMQ
+204 VSIGAAFLLMRSVAGAGA
-215 TVMGQGKTI
+215 TP

-248 VFVYMRHR
+248 TYVYFKHR
-256 GMFMERVN
+256 GMFMERIKG
-264 ADAEHEEEPFGP
+264 DTEHKEAPFGP

-291 SFIMNL
+291 SFILNL
-297 TTSLNQTIF
+297 TTSVNQTIF
-306 IKIMIQYRHWE
+306 MKVMIGRRQWE
-317 EALTTTLYGLFSNKA
+317 EVMTTTLYGLFSNKA

-354 STSFAQGDLEET
+354 STSFA
-366 RRRSINAIRMT
+366 IRMT
-377 LVIAVPCAVGL
+377 LIIAVPCAVGL
-388 LALAKPVTMLLFPQW
+388 MVLAKPVTMLLFPQW
-403 ETLDTASIL
+403 DTLDTASL
-412 LMELSVTVIF
+412 LLAELAVTVIF

-431 ILQSI
+431 VLQSI

-447 IALAIQTLVLFALMF
+447 IALAIQTVVLFVLILATDLCVHALVICSVLYSVLIF
-462 LTELGGHSLAICSL
+462 LIDSRFICKYLRMHLRVFRVYGRPVAAAIVMGAAAKLAYEGIRLGGMMIS
-476 LYSALIFAIDSY
+476 DMTY
-488 FICRYLDMKIPFG
+488 FINLF
-501 KVYARPIAAAA
+501 ATAAA
-512 VMGIVTRIVYSVI
+512 
-525 NRFGIAAMDR
+525 
-535 VYFVNL
+535 
-541 IATAV
+541 
-546 SIAVAIIVYFFVLI
+546 IAVAIPVYFFVLI
-560 KTGGLTREDI
+560 KVGGLKKNDI
-570 LQAPKGATIL
+570 LQAPKGARIL
-580 RVLQKIRWI
+580 GVLQKAGWM

>member
-1 MQEMRYAYRSCMHE
+1 
-15 ELLKRDDFLFTT
+15 
-27 KGLLIMASDNKKKA
+27 MASEHKKKKPA
-41 ASLGGGNVVAQAGIL
+41 LGGGNVAAQAGIL

-69 YRAPLTAIIGDEGNG
+69 YRSPLTAIIGDEGNG

-96 LMVSSFGVPSAIS
+96 LMVSSFGVPAAIS

-118 GDYRNAQKVF
+118 GDYKNAQKVF
-128 HCSMIYA
+128 HCSMVYA
-135 LAVGI
+135 LAVGV
-140 AGSLLLYF
+140 AGSMLL
-148 GAGALVPPNSV
+148 
-159 PVLQVFAPT
+159 APT

-204 VSILAAYLLMQ
+204 VSILAAYLLMR
-215 TVMGQGKTI
+215 TVMNADPTHK
-224 EAIRGAMGS
+224 AIRGAMGS

-248 VFVYMRHR
+248 TLVYFRYR
-256 GMFMERVN
+256 GMFMERVHG
-264 ADAEHEEEPFGP
+264 DTEHEEEPFGP
-276 LMKETILVITPFILS
+276 LMVETILVITPFILS

-306 IKIMIQYRHWE
+306 IKIMIQYKHWE

-366 RRRSINAIRMT
+366 KKRSINAIRMT

-388 LALAKPVTMLLFPQW
+388 LALARPVTMLLFPQW
-403 ETLDTASIL
+403 DTLDVAAIL
-412 LMELSVTVIF
+412 LAELSITVIF

-447 IALAIQTLVLFALMF
+447 IALLVQTLLLFALM
-462 LTELGGHSLAICSL
+462 LYTDMGGHALAICSL
-476 LYSALIFAIDSY
+476 LYSFMIFMIDSH
-488 FICRYLDMKIPFG
+488 FICKYLDMKIPFG
-501 KVYARPIAAAA
+501 KVYAKPIAAAV
-512 VMGIVTRIVYSVI
+512 VMGIATALVYSLV
-525 NRFGIAAMDR
+525 NRLLMAAADR
-535 VYFVNL
+535 VYFNNL
-541 IATAV
+541 IASVAA
-546 SIAVAIIVYFFVLI
+546 IAVAIIVYFAVLI
-560 KTGGLTREDI
+560 KIGGLTREDL
-570 LQAPKGATIL
+570 LQVPKGTKVVS
-580 RVLQKIRWI
+580 VLQKVKLM

>member
-1 MQEMRYAYRSCMHE
+1 
-15 ELLKRDDFLFTT
+15 
-27 KGLLIMASDNKKKA
+27 MA
-41 ASLGGGNVVAQAGIL
+41 AQAGIL

-69 YRAPLTAIIGDEGNG
+69 YRSPLTAIIGDEGNG

-96 LMVSSFGVPSAIS
+96 LMVSSFGVPAAIS

-118 GDYRNAQKVF
+118 GDYKNAQKVF
-128 HCSMIYA
+128 HCSMVYA
-135 LAVGI
+135 LAVGV
-140 AGSLLLYF
+140 AGSMLLYF
-148 GAGALVPPNSV
+148 GAGVLVPPNSV

-184 NQSMLQ
+184 NQSMVQ

-199 IANAV
+199 IA
-204 VSILAAYLLMQ
+204 YLLMR
-215 TVMGQGKTI
+215 TVMNADPTHK
-224 EAIRGAMGS
+224 AIRGAMGS

-248 VFVYMRHR
+248 TLVYFRYR
-256 GMFMERVN
+256 GMFMERVHG
-264 ADAEHEEEPFGP
+264 DTEHEEEPFGP
-276 LMKETILVITPFILS
+276 LMVETILVITPFILS

-306 IKIMIQYRHWE
+306 IKIMIQYKHWE
-317 EALTTTLYGLFSNKA
+317 EAVTTTLYGLFSNKA

-366 RRRSINAIRMT
+366 KKRSINAIRMT
-377 LVIAVPCAVGL
+377 LVIAVPCAIGL
-388 LALAKPVTMLLFPQW
+388 LALARPVTMLLFPQW
-403 ETLDTASIL
+403 DTLDVASIL
-412 LMELSVTVIF
+412 LAELSITVIF

-447 IALAIQTLVLFALMF
+447 IALLVQTLLLFALM
-462 LTELGGHSLAICSL
+462 LYTEMGGHALAICSL
-476 LYSALIFAIDSY
+476 LYSFLIFMVDSH
-488 FICRYLDMKIPFG
+488 FICKYLDMKIPFG
-501 KVYARPIAAAA
+501 KVYGRPIAAAA
-512 VMGIVTRIVYSVI
+512 AMGIVTALVYTIV
-525 NRFGIAAMDR
+525 NRLLMAAADR
-535 VYFVNL
+535 VYFNNL
-541 IATAV
+541 IASVAA
-546 SIAVAIIVYFFVLI
+546 IAVAIIVYFAVLI
-560 KTGGLTREDI
+560 KIGGLTREDL
-570 LQAPKGATIL
+570 LQVPKGAKVVG
-580 RVLQKIRWI
+580 VLQKMRLM

>member
-1 MQEMRYAYRSCMHE
+1 
-15 ELLKRDDFLFTT
+15 
-27 KGLLIMASDNKKKA
+27 MASDNKKKA

-215 TVMGQGKTI
+215 TVMGQDKTI

-264 ADAEHEEEPFGP
+264 ADAEHEEEPFGS